1 MFCLVIFLDTQVS
14 LAPTPASPS
23 VGPSVRNSFGFP
35 FCQCLWDLTKRRD
48 DIVMADM
55 EVDIVAYMVANNKK
69 KEEELADME
78 FFGPTF
84 SNQSLLGLRI
94 F

>member
-1 MFCLVIFLDTQVS
+1 
-14 LAPTPASPS
+14 
-23 VGPSVRNSFGFP
+23 
-35 FCQCLWDLTKRRD
+35 
-48 DIVMADM
+48 MADM

>member
-1 MFCLVIFLDTQVS
+1 MEFLDTQVS
-14 LAPTPASPS
+14 VAPTQQLL
-23 VGPSVRNSFGFP
+23 VGPSHIFGFP